1 MSNYKMK
8 GLFKGLRF
16 ISQIFEN
23 EKEPEMQIG
32 TPTDVKHVAHIG
44 WDGGSVDQNPPSWM
58 NDFKV
63 SGGYSSAP
71 LGNIKED
78 VSCISEDSTRSR
90 DTPAGLPKSSRERSS
105 TLGGGSPAKEQRSRR
120 GSSHS
125 SSGNPKSSRRSKESS
140 DQDIGSRKSRR
151 KKSKDSSSVNGGSS
165 RSSRR
170 ARGSQTESVNGSI
183 VSDEGSMISID
194 LH

>member
-1 MSNYKMK
+1 MK

-44 WDGGSVDQNPPSWM
+44 WDGGSADQNPPSWM

-78 VSCISEDSTRSR
+78 ASCISEDSTRSR

-105 TLGGGSPAKEQRSRR
+105 TLGGSPTKEQRSRR
-120 GSSHS
+120 GS
-125 SSGNPKSSRRSKESS
+125 SSGNPKSSRRSSKESS
-140 DQDIGSRKSRR
+140 DQDGSRKTRR

-194 LH
+194 LQ

>member
-71 LGNIKED
+71 LGNIKEA

-105 TLGGGSPAKEQRSRR
+105 TLGSSPAKEQRSRR

-125 SSGNPKSSRRSKESS
+125 SSGGNPKSSRRSKESS
-140 DQDIGSRKSRR
+140 DQDGSRKTRR
-151 KKSKDSSSVNGGSS
+151 KKSKDSSVNGGSS